1 MNEGVPVH
9 GSGSDFAMVVA
20 NMGLFGRREI
30 QNSMLCFPNPLFFF
44 PANEDPG
51 FNAIFI
57 LWGLLKP
64 YLFINLSI
72 KTEKIINTERG
83 CVSWSFHGL

>member
-20 NMGLFGRREI
+20 NMGLFGRRE
-30 QNSMLCFPNPLFFF
+30 NPKFHVVFSEPPFFFF

-72 KTEKIINTERG
+72 KTEK
-83 CVSWSFHGL
+83 